1 MEYLDTK
8 HRKID
13 DTSKFN
19 VVKSKLG
26 TPVNKPA
33 AITRPG
39 KKPLKKTT
47 KSRSKILLFGRV
59 TMTDQ
64 MVFLD
69 NLSTMIKAGLALA
82 PALLTLTKE
91 IKNQYFRKILEHLYE
106 MIENGQSLS
115 DGMKQYP
122 KSFSDMIV
130 SAVEVGEN
138 TGALAESL
146 AHLADILSSQKKMRS
161 KVISALI
168 YPSVVVVAMVGISV
182 FLAFFVFPQLIDTF
196 NEAEVKLPAILL
208 AVQFLTW
215 AIQTYGWYVLSGALG
230 LILIISLVFRLRAV
244 RLWSATIILRFP
256 FVGNLVRELNLSR
269 FASNLN
275 ALLASGLSIVRSL
288 EIVAK
293 TVPNLKYRQ
302 EILIMA
308 KELEKGKSLAAS
320 MADRPQ
326 LFTSLTVQLS
336 HVGEDTGELEN
347 ILKKISEYYEERV
360 SNVLTNLSSIIEPIL
375 LVTVGVAVGFIA
387 LSVIAPMYELTQSF
401 AQ

>member
-13 DTSKFN
+13 DTSKLSI
-19 VVKSKLG
+19 KSKLG
-26 TPVNKPA
+26 TPATKPGVPVK
-33 AITRPG
+33 PG
-39 KKPLKKTT
+39 KKVSKKSV
-47 KSRSKILLFGRV
+47 KSKGLIFGRV
-59 TMTDQ
+59 TTTDQ

-91 IKNQYFRKILEHLYE
+91 IKNKYFRKILEHLYE

-115 DGMKQYP
+115 DGMKKYP
-122 KSFSDMIV
+122 KSFSDMII

-146 AHLADILSSQKKMRS
+146 AHLAGILSSQKKMRS

-168 YPSVVVVAMVGISV
+168 YPTVVIIAMIGISV
-182 FLAFFVFPQLIDTF
+182 FLAFFVFPQLIGTF
-196 NEAEVKLPAILL
+196 EEAGVKLPPILL
-208 AVQFLTW
+208 AVQFITW
-215 AIQTYGWYVLSGALG
+215 AIQAYGWY
-230 LILIISLVFRLRAV
+230 ILAGVTAIIFLFSMIFRIPAV
-244 RLWSATIILRFP
+244 KLWSATVILRVP
-256 FVGNLVRELNLSR
+256 FVGNLIRELSISR
-269 FASNLN
+269 FANNLQ

-288 EIVAK
+288 EIVSK

-302 EILIMA
+302 VILLMA

-320 MADRPQ
+320 MADRPH
-326 LFTSLTVQLS
+326 LFTSLSIQLS
-336 HVGEDTGELEN
+336 HVGEDTGELDG
-347 ILKKISEYYEERV
+347 ILKKIGEYYEDRV
-360 SNVLTNLSSIIEPIL
+360 SNVLTNLSSIIEPVL